1 MRLIDLTLPLDE
13 KTPAYPGDPQI
24 EIEQIAELKENGWRE
39 KRLHFNSH
47 CGTHVDAPAHFF
59 EKGKTLDDLSLED
72 FQGEGIIFDVRRRKI
87 TLSVLKEQNITP
99 RSVVLF
105 CTGQSD
111 KRYGN
116 YYEGANFLSEEVAH
130 ELVRRKVKAI
140 GVDAFSPDTE
150 PYPVHKILLSKD
162 ILIIEN
168 LVNLKALLGK
178 RFTIHYFPL
187 NITGGDGGPCRAVA
201 FVE

>member
-1 MRLIDLTLPLDE
+1 MKIIDLTMPLDE
-13 KTPAYPGDPQI
+13 KTPAYSGDPKI
-24 EIEQIAELKENGWRE
+24 KIEQIAELKEDGWRE
-39 KRLHFNSH
+39 KRVHINTH

-59 EKGKTLDDLSLED
+59 EKGKTLDALSLED
-72 FQGEGIIFDVRRRKI
+72 FRGEGIIFDVRKRKI
-87 TLSVLKEQNITP
+87 TLSVLKEQKILKN
-99 RSVVLF
+99 SMVLF

-111 KRYGN
+111 KCYGN
-116 YYEGANFLSEEVAH
+116 YYEGATFVPEDVAQ
-130 ELVRRKVKAI
+130 ELVKKKVKAI

-150 PYPVHKILLSKD
+150 PYSVHKILLSKD
-162 ILIIEN
+162 ILIVEN

-178 RFTIHYFPL
+178 RFIVHYFPL